1 LKHNPKILLGS
12 KAKRGLGRVVEYCDG
27 WMPLGGPGMEMQLA
41 EGVKELRTLCEY
53 AGRRFESLELAVIG
67 LGPERDTA
75 KRLLENGFTQL
86 IFTLP
91 PAGADSVLPL
101 LDDYANL
108 AKQLGS
114 KNV

>member
-1 LKHNPKILLGS
+1 M
-12 KAKRGLGRVVEYCDG
+12 VEYCDG

-41 EGVKELRTLCEY
+41 EGVKELRTLCED

-75 KRLLENGFTQL
+75 QRLLESGFTHL